1 MWSVPWPLRSRS
13 LWPRPVG
20 VPGEASASVG
30 PGMNVA
36 IVGSGV
42 TGLVCAHLLDP
53 IHEVVLFEADTR
65 LGGHSN
71 TVMVDD
77 PAGGSLGVDTGF
89 IVHNDRNYPNLVR
102 LFENLDVDTIDT
114 EMSFAVTDRQS
125 GFTYRA
131 TNLDTLIADRRNI
144 RDPRLWRML
153 ADIVRFYRSGQRL
166 LRNPPADSTDYTIGD
181 LLRDGGYSQE
191 FIELHLIPMGA
202 AVWSTDPAVFD
213 EFPAV
218 SLLRFLDNHGLL
230 SIGDRPQ
237 WRTIAGGTRT
247 YVEALLA
254 GLRTDIR
261 VATPVHSIKRGGGAG
276 TRDRSPTVAVHTASG
291 VEHFDHV
298 VVATHSDQAL
308 KLLADPTPAETD
320 VLGAIRYQP
329 NRTTLHTDLS
339 LLSPEPKAWAA
350 WNYERLADATGSP
363 AVTYDLTTLQR
374 LPSSRRY
381 LVSLNSD
388 GRIAAEA
395 VIASFDYAHPIFDT
409 AAIAAQKRLDEINGC
424 ANTWFCG
431 AWCGYGFHEDGAVA
445 AIDVARALGA
455 AW

>member
-1 MWSVPWPLRSRS
+1 MK
-13 LWPRPVG
+13 
-20 VPGEASASVG
+20 
-30 PGMNVA
+30 VA

-65 LGGHSN
+65 LGGHCN
-71 TVMVDD
+71 TVTVDD
-77 PAGGSLGVDTGF
+77 PAGGPLGVDTGF
-89 IVHNDRNYPNLVR
+89 IVHNDRNYPNLIR
-102 LFENLDVDTIDT
+102 LFDDLGVETIDT
-114 EMSFAVTDRQS
+114 EMSFAVTDRRS

-131 TNLDTLIADRRNI
+131 TNLDTLLADRRNI
-144 RDPRLWRML
+144 GDPRLWRML

-166 LRNPPADSTDYTIGD
+166 LREPSARGASDTIGEFV
-181 LLRDGGYSQE
+181 REGRYSDE

-202 AVWSTDPAVFD
+202 AVWSTDPATFD

-247 YVEALLA
+247 YVDALVA
-254 GLRTDIR
+254 SLRADVR
-261 VATPVHSIKRGGGAG
+261 VATPVLSIKRCGADSPDG
-276 TRDRSPTVAVHTASG
+276 PPRSVAVHTTSR

-308 KLLADPTPAETD
+308 QLLADPSPAEGAL
-320 VLGAIRYQP
+320 LGAIRYQP
-329 NRTTLHTDLS
+329 NRATLHTDLS

-350 WNYERLADATGSP
+350 WNYERLPLANGSP

-374 LPSSRRY
+374 LPSSQRY

-388 GRIAAEA
+388 DRIAPEA

-409 AAIAAQKRLDEINGC
+409 PAVAAQERLDEINGA

-455 AW
+455 TW